1 MILHFFYKNK
11 IKIMFLYTDKMLSK
25 NRQNV
30 IEEPTKCYRRTDILL
45 LINPETSWRSKGH
58 LRAKYILNIY

>member
-1 MILHFFYKNK
+1 
-11 IKIMFLYTDKMLSK
+11 MFLYTDKMLSK

-45 LINPETSWRSKGH
+45 FIKPETPCLSKARGV
-58 LRAKYILNIY
+58 AKYILNIY